1 MHRQKMT
8 NSLSLKS
15 EIMSL
20 GVFGGRIA
28 MSELVLFS
36 IFLTDILML
45 GLISELSLS
54 AALLANSTFVLCFV
68 TVLGFLQGALPLASA
83 YWEKNDRDSFFAV
96 TRASILMAALI
107 GIGVMVIFLIYVP
120 ILNAIGYKQDLTA
133 EIWDYLRFIIP
144 GLGMAMIYIAVRNGV
159 IATGNSRGF
168 LSLSLLALALNAAL
182 NYGLGFG
189 IDYGPISIVPMG
201 IAGIGLSS
209 TIVEF
214 TLLAGF
220 WLLLRGSGFRMVKT
234 IAETNTV
241 LWAAFRA
248 HLSKLTKLGIPI
260 GVIFF
265 VDTTLFS
272 GVLIIVGRHDVQGMA
287 ALALIFEWVALA
299 VMVPVGLSEALVQRV
314 SMTKASGQIKQQL
327 PLLIR
332 AAWLL
337 SIAYIGV
344 LALVQFGIGVNI
356 PALFLIDPAA
366 HPELVQLL
374 DDFAL
379 FGFALA
385 AMNAFIIIIAGILRG
400 LLDVVTSMII
410 VIFSY
415 WVLGLGLTALF
426 MELFKFGTD
435 YALMAVMLG
444 TTVATIAIALRLGLL
459 VRRI

>member
-1 MHRQKMT
+1 MAKP
-8 NSLSLKS
+8 LSLKS
-15 EIMSL
+15 EMKSL
-20 GVFGGRIA
+20 GLFGGRIA

-54 AALLANSTFVLCFV
+54 AALLANSSFVLCFV
-68 TVLGFLQGALPLASA
+68 TALGFLQGALPLASA
-83 YWEKNDRDSFFAV
+83 HWEQNDLPSYFAV
-96 TRASILMAALI
+96 TRTSILMAALI
-107 GIGVMVIFLIYVP
+107 GGGVMVFFLLYVP
-120 ILNAIGYKQDLTA
+120 ILSAIGYEQNLTA
-133 EIWDYLRFIIP
+133 EIWNYLRFITP

-168 LSLSLLALALNAAL
+168 FSLSLMALILNIML

-189 IDYGPISIVPMG
+189 FEYGPITLAPMG

-209 TIVEF
+209 TLVELF
-214 TLLAGF
+214 LLLGF
-220 WLLLRGSGFRMVKT
+220 WMLLRRTGFRMILPFMQT
-234 IAETNTV
+234 GTA
-241 LWAAFRA
+241 LWSIFRA
-248 HLSKLTKLGIPI
+248 HLSKLTRVGAPV

-272 GVLIIVGRHDVQGMA
+272 GVLILVGRHDVQGMA

-299 VMVPVGLSEALVQRV
+299 VMVPIGLSEALVQRV
-314 SMTKASGQIKQQL
+314 STIKAANQIGPQL
-327 PLLIR
+327 PILIR
-332 AAWLL
+332 AAGILAIGY
-337 SIAYIGV
+337 IAV
-344 LALVQFGIGVNI
+344 LALVQFGIGINI
-356 PALFLIDPAA
+356 PALFLVNPAA

-374 DDFAL
+374 DEFAL

-400 LLDVVTSMII
+400 MLDVITSMII

-415 WVLGLGLTALF
+415 WVLGIGLTALF
-426 MELFKFGTD
+426 MELFQLGID

-444 TTVATIAIALRLGLL
+444 TTFATITIALRLAQLL
-459 VRRI
+459 RQL